1 MNLALYIAKRYLFSK
16 KRHNAINIVSLI
28 SMCGVVV
35 GSIALV
41 CVLSVFNGF
50 QSVIEDLFSNFDP
63 QIKIV
68 ATSGKVFE
76 PDSIAHALNHEDI
89 EHTCYVIEDNAL
101 LKFGEKQLPVTI
113 KGVPED
119 YTKVTGID
127 SILVEGEFSTKEGSF
142 NMAVGGV
149 VLANTLGSG
158 LRFVQPIWLYAPKR
172 VGNINPMMVDKAFN
186 REHAFLTGIYM
197 VQQEKYD
204 NNFLIV
210 PLELTRKLY
219 DYTSEVTAVELKLTP
234 DADEKA
240 VKSYISKAL
249 GSNYKVLDRY
259 QQQEEFF
266 NMLQI
271 EKWVTYLI
279 LSFILLI
286 AIFNIVG
293 SLSMLII
300 EKKEDVKILSG
311 LGAEESLIKNIFLF
325 EGWLISVIGAFVGII
340 IGVALCY
347 IQMEFGII
355 KLASTAGTYLVD
367 AYPVSLVFSDV
378 ALIFLTVISMGFAAS
393 YIATRRINP

>member
-35 GSIALV
+35 GSLALV

-68 ATSGKVFE
+68 ATTGKVFQ
-76 PDSIAHALNHEDI
+76 PDSISYALDHEDI
-89 EHTCYVIEDNAL
+89 KHTCYVIEDNAL

-127 SILVEGEFSTKEGSF
+127 SILIEGEFSTKQGSF

-149 VLANTLGSG
+149 ALANTLGSG
-158 LRFVQPIWLYAPKR
+158 LRFVQPMWLYAPKR
-172 VGNINPMMVDKAFN
+172 VGNVNPMLLDKAFN

-219 DYTSEVTAVELKLTP
+219 DYTTEVSAVELKLTEN
-234 DADEKA
+234 ADEKA
-240 VKSYISKAL
+240 VKSYIAKAL
-249 GSNYKVLDRY
+249 GEDYKVLDRY
-259 QQQEEFF
+259 EQQEEFF
-266 NMLQI
+266 SMLQI

-300 EKKEDVKILSG
+300 EKKEDVQILRS
-311 LGAEESLIKNIFLF
+311 LGAEDKLIRNVFLF
-325 EGWLISVIGAFVGII
+325 EGWLISVLGAFVGII
-340 IGVALCY
+340 IGVVLCY

-367 AYPVSLVFSDV
+367 AYPVNLVFSDV
-378 ALIFLTVISMGFAAS
+378 IIIFLTVISMGFVAS
-393 YIATRRINP
+393 YIATRKI

>member
-28 SMCGVVV
+28 AMCGVVV
-35 GSIALV
+35 GSIALI

-68 ATSGKVFE
+68 TTSGKVFQ
-76 PDSIAHALNHEDI
+76 PDSIADALNNPEI
-89 EHTCYVIEDNAL
+89 EHYCYVIEDNAL
-101 LKFGEKQLPVTI
+101 LKFCEKQLPVTI

-119 YTKVTGID
+119 YNKVSGID
-127 SILVEGEFSTKEGSF
+127 SILIEGEFSTKEGSF
-142 NMAVGGV
+142 NMAVGGA

-172 VGNINPMMVDKAFN
+172 VGNVNPMMVDKAFN

-219 DYTSEVTAVELKLTP
+219 DYTTEVTAIELKLVEN
-234 DADEKA
+234 ANEQA
-240 VKSYISKAL
+240 VKSEISDII

-259 QQQEEFF
+259 EQQEEFF
-266 NMLQI
+266 SMLQI

-300 EKKEDVKILSG
+300 EKKEDIKILSS
-311 LGAEESLIKNIFLF
+311 LGADSKLIKNIFLF
-325 EGWLISVIGAFVGII
+325 EGWLISVFGAI
-340 IGVALCY
+340 IGIVVGVVLCY

-367 AYPVSLVFSDV
+367 AYPVNLVFSDV
-378 ALIFLTVISMGFAAS
+378 ILIFLTVISMGFFAS
-393 YIATRRINP
+393 YIATRRLNP

>member
-63 QIKIV
+63 QLKIL
-68 ATSGKVFE
+68 ATTGKVFY
-76 PDSIAHALNHEDI
+76 PDSISQALNHEDI
-89 EHTCYVIEDNAL
+89 DHTCYVVQDNAL

-113 KGVPED
+113 KGVPSD
-119 YTKVTGID
+119 YTKVSGID
-127 SILVEGEFSTKEGSF
+127 SILIEGEFSTKEGSF

-149 VLANTLGSG
+149 VLANALGSG

-172 VGNINPMMVDKAFN
+172 LGNVNPMMVDKAFN

-210 PLELTRKLY
+210 PLELARNLY
-219 DYTSEVTAVELKLTP
+219 DYTTEVTAVELKLTEN
-234 DADEKA
+234 ADENEVKA
-240 VKSYISKAL
+240 YISDKL
-249 GSNYKVLDRY
+249 GPKFKVLDRY
-259 QQQEEFF
+259 EQQEEFF

-300 EKKEDVKILSG
+300 EKKEDIKILSG
-311 LGAEESLIKNIFLF
+311 LGAEDSLIKNIFLF
-325 EGWLISVIGAFVGII
+325 EGWLISVLGAFIGII

-367 AYPVSLVFSDV
+367 AYPVNLVFSDV
-378 ALIFLTVISMGFAAS
+378 IVIFLTVISMGFAAS
-393 YIATRRINP
+393 YIATRRLT

>member
-63 QIKIV
+63 QLKVV
-68 ATSGKVFE
+68 ATTGKVFE
-76 PDSIAHALNHEDI
+76 PDSISHALNHKDI
-89 EHTCYVIEDNAL
+89 SHTCYVLQDNAL

-119 YTKVTGID
+119 YNKVSGID
-127 SILVEGEFSTKEGSF
+127 SILIEGNFSVKEGSF

-149 VLANTLGSG
+149 ALANTLGSG

-172 VGNINPMMVDKAFN
+172 VGNLNPMMVDKAFN

-210 PLELTRKLY
+210 PLELARNLY
-219 DYTSEVTAVELKLTP
+219 DYTTEVSAVELKL
-234 DADEKA
+234 AENANEKE
-240 VKSYISKAL
+240 VKSYISDAL

-259 QQQEEFF
+259 EQQEEFF

-325 EGWLISVIGAFVGII
+325 EGWLISVVGAFIGIV

-367 AYPVSLVFSDV
+367 AYPVNLVFSDV
-378 ALIFLTVISMGFAAS
+378 VVIFLTVISMGFFAS
-393 YIATRRINP
+393 YIATRRIN

>member
-41 CVLSVFNGF
+41 SVLSVFNGF

-234 DADEKA
+234 DADEKT

-378 ALIFLTVISMGFAAS
+378 ALIFLTVISMGFLAS
-393 YIATRRINP
+393 YIATRKIF

>member
-1 MNLALYIAKRYLFSK
+1 
-16 KRHNAINIVSLI
+16 
-28 SMCGVVV
+28 MCGVVV
-35 GSIALV
+35 GSIALI

-50 QSVIEDLFSNFDP
+50 QTVVEDLFSNFDS
-63 QIKIV
+63 QLKIV
-68 ATSGKVFE
+68 ATSGKVFQ
-76 PDSIAHALNHEDI
+76 PDAITHALNHEDI
-89 EHTCYVIEDNAL
+89 QHTCYVIEDNAL

-119 YTKVTGID
+119 YNLVSGID
-127 SILVEGEFSTKEGSF
+127 SILIEGEFSTKEGVF

-149 VLANTLGSG
+149 GLANTLGSG

-172 VGNINPMMVDKAFN
+172 IGNVNPMMVDKAFN

-210 PLELTRKLY
+210 PIELTRNLY
-219 DYTSEVTAVELKLTP
+219 DYTTEVTAVELKLS
-234 DADEKA
+234 DNASEKS
-240 VKSYISKAL
+240 VKSYLSDAL
-249 GSNYKVLDRY
+249 GSEFKVLDRY
-259 QQQEEFF
+259 EQQEEFF
-266 NMLQI
+266 SMLQI

-300 EKKEDVKILSG
+300 EKKEDVAILRS
-311 LGAEESLIKNIFLF
+311 LGASPEMVRNIFLF
-325 EGWLISVIGAFVGII
+325 EGWLISAIGAIIGII
-340 IGVALCY
+340 VGVILCY
-347 IQMEFGII
+347 LQMEFGLI

-367 AYPVSLVFSDV
+367 AYPVKLVFSDII
-378 ALIFLTVISMGFAAS
+378 LIFLTVLSMGFGAS
-393 YIATRRINP
+393 YIATRRINS

>member
-1 MNLALYIAKRYLFSK
+1 
-16 KRHNAINIVSLI
+16 
-28 SMCGVVV
+28 MCGVVV
-35 GSIALV
+35 GSISLI

-50 QSVIEDLFSNFDP
+50 QTVVESLFSNFDP
-63 QIKIV
+63 QLKVV

-76 PDSIAHALNHEDI
+76 PDSVSQVLKHSDI

-119 YTKVTGID
+119 YTKVSGID
-127 SILVEGEFSTKEGSF
+127 SILIEGEFSVKEGSF
-142 NMAVGGV
+142 NMAVGGIN
-149 VLANTLGSG
+149 LANTLGSG
-158 LRFVQPIWLYAPKR
+158 LRFVQPIWLYVPKR
-172 VGNINPMMVDKAFN
+172 LGNVNPLMVDKAFN

-210 PLELTRKLY
+210 PLELTRNLY
-219 DYTSEVTAVELKLTP
+219 DYTTQVSAIELKL
-234 DADEKA
+234 AENANVKA
-240 VKSYISKAL
+240 VKSYIEEEL
-249 GSNYKVLDRY
+249 GSQYKVLDRY
-259 QQQEEFF
+259 EQQEDFF

-300 EKKEDVKILSG
+300 EKKEDVKILIS
-311 LGAEESLIKNIFLF
+311 LGADSTLIRKIFLF
-325 EGWLISVIGAFVGII
+325 EGWLISVLGAFIGII
-340 IGVALCY
+340 IGVGLCY
-347 IQMEFGII
+347 LQMEFGLI

-367 AYPVSLVFSDV
+367 AYPVKLVFSDIV
-378 ALIFLTVISMGFAAS
+378 LIFLTVISMGFCAS
-393 YIATRRINP
+393 FIATRRLTTKTTP

>member
-158 LRFVQPIWLYAPKR
+158 LRFVQPLWLYAPKR

-393 YIATRRINP
+393 YIATRRLT

>member
-41 CVLSVFNGF
+41 SVLSVFNGF

-149 VLANTLGSG
+149 VLTNTLGSG

-186 REHAFLTGIYM
+186 REHAFLTGVYM

-234 DADEKA
+234 DADEKT

-300 EKKEDVKILSG
+300 EKKEDVEILSG

-393 YIATRRINP
+393 YIATRRLT

>member
-1 MNLALYIAKRYLFSK
+1 
-16 KRHNAINIVSLI
+16 
-28 SMCGVVV
+28 MCGVVV

-347 IQMEFGII
+347 IHMEFRII

-393 YIATRRINP
+393 YIATRRINS

>member
-1 MNLALYIAKRYLFSK
+1 
-16 KRHNAINIVSLI
+16 
-28 SMCGVVV
+28 MCGVVV
-35 GSIALV
+35 GSIALI

-68 ATSGKVFE
+68 ATSGKVFQ
-76 PDSIAHALNHEDI
+76 PDSIAEALNNPEI
-89 EHTCYVIEDNAL
+89 EHQCYVIEDNAL
-101 LKFGEKQLPVTI
+101 LKFGEKQLPITI

-119 YTKVTGID
+119 YNKVSGID
-127 SILVEGEFSTKEGSF
+127 SILIEGEFSTKEGSF

-172 VGNINPMMVDKAFN
+172 LGNVNPMMVDKAFN

-210 PLELTRKLY
+210 PLELARKLY
-219 DYTSEVTAVELKLTP
+219 DYTTEVTAIELKLV
-234 DADEKA
+234 ANANEQA
-240 VKSYISKAL
+240 VKSKISDII

-259 QQQEEFF
+259 EQQEEFF
-266 NMLQI
+266 SMLQI

-300 EKKEDVKILSG
+300 EKKEDIKILSS
-311 LGAEESLIKNIFLF
+311 LGADSKLIKNIFLF
-325 EGWLISVIGAFVGII
+325 EGWLISVFGAI
-340 IGVALCY
+340 IGIVVGVVLCY

-367 AYPVSLVFSDV
+367 AYPVNLVFFDV
-378 ALIFLTVISMGFAAS
+378 ILIFLTVISMGFFAS
-393 YIATRRINP
+393 YIATRRLNS

>member
-219 DYTSEVTAVELKLTP
+219 DYTSEVTAGELKLTP

-393 YIATRRINP
+393 YIATRRINS